1 MDIFVIR
8 EGTVVQYLMDAYFDQ
23 RLPVLPP
30 EVDVVKLTWQ
40 AKNDIVS
47 AIYLLKCIKS
57 SKLIFKIWFWL
68 EYLACFTSQKR
79 VVSLAF
85 PSWRDRI
92 QMKETYE
99 ENFENISSQT
109 MWINSLVVA
118 YQNVPIT
125 FIHSETTLT

>member
-8 EGTVVQYLMDAYFDQ
+8 EGTVVPYLMDAYFDQ

-57 SKLIFKIWFWL
+57 LKLVFKIWFWL
-68 EYLACFTSQKR
+68 EYLACFTSQRKWSHWSFKIGVAEFKR
-79 VVSLAF
+79 RNCMRKILKA
-85 PSWRDRI
+85 
-92 QMKETYE
+92 
-99 ENFENISSQT
+99 
-109 MWINSLVVA
+109 
-118 YQNVPIT
+118 
-125 FIHSETTLT
+125 SEI